1 MASSITAKDLSTLAE
16 RIGPEVRVL
25 SLDCFDT
32 LVWRNTHAP
41 ADVFADLPSLS
52 PPQRMV
58 AERAARQ
65 RAAANGRDEVNF
77 HEIYGSVHPEALKA
91 DLGPLIEAE
100 LAAEARH
107 CFGFRPT
114 VELIR
119 KAKARGL
126 KVIVVSDTYL
136 DKAQLRALIAAAA
149 GQDVADAIDAV
160 FCSSQYGMSKSGG
173 LFKHVLR
180 ELKLPPQ
187 SILHLGD
194 NQRADQSAPAALGVQ
209 AIHFRQFDEATEQR
223 LRLEAAAS
231 VLLHA
236 AGPRGR
242 AVLQPHRAQLALGP
256 TEASDPP
263 AALGYGV
270 LGPVFDAFARWLQAE
285 ARDLARERGAPV
297 KMLFLMR
304 DGRLPRLAY
313 QAVAGAAD
321 PRGQEIE
328 ISRFTAGAISLTS
341 EEAILRHL
349 DSMLGMPP
357 EMLLRQCLF
366 TSAEAQDLIAK
377 TDARQSPL
385 RLGEEVRKPRVL
397 GKIAARSRAFRQ
409 RLVDYLRNEVQPE
422 PGDTV
427 ILVDLGYN
435 ATVQNRIDRVL
446 REELGVHVAGRY
458 LLLNEDMP
466 AGLDKRGLIDDR
478 HYDPAALASLCE
490 NISVVEQLSTCA
502 WGSVIDYDETGP
514 VRDEAGL
521 KARQSAVREQVQA
534 ACLRYIAEAG
544 QGMVRPPDSATPD
557 AARQSAA
564 AALGRL
570 LFLPSEGELE
580 ALKSFE
586 HDVNSGSDEQVKLFD
601 PEVGRAG
608 LRQWGML
615 YMKGARRMFLAA
627 ELRGQG
633 LPASLSLMTQ
643 SRFGLDLRYR
653 DYCDTAIRLPIMIGR
668 DQQIAEETIEAQ
680 PTHEGY
686 FVAGI
691 PIGDCRLN
699 VAVLFGQLYEWVQIE
714 SIGFLPLKEFFGVKR
729 EGEFALSPAASN
741 FQGMTA
747 MAGGLMRCES
757 RDGFMLVPPPPRVND
772 QPMVLAVV
780 FRPIEAWREAEAAAQ
795 TAA

>member
-1 MASSITAKDLSTLAE
+1 
-16 RIGPEVRVL
+16 
-25 SLDCFDT
+25 
-32 LVWRNTHAP
+32 
-41 ADVFADLPSLS
+41 
-52 PPQRMV
+52 
-58 AERAARQ
+58 
-65 RAAANGRDEVNF
+65 
-77 HEIYGSVHPEALKA
+77 VHPEALKTELA
-91 DLGPLIEAE
+91 PLIEAE
-100 LAAEARH
+100 LEAEARH

-149 GQDVADAIDAV
+149 GQDVADAIDEV
-160 FCSSQYGMSKSGG
+160 FCSSQYGVSKAGG

-194 NQRADQSAPAALGVQ
+194 NERADRSAPAALGVQ
-209 AIHFRQFDEATEQR
+209 AFHFRQFDEAAEQR

-231 VLLHA
+231 VLLHP
-236 AGPRGR
+236 GDRRGR
-242 AVLQPHRAQLALGP
+242 AVLQPHRAQLSLGP
-256 TEASDPP
+256 AEASDPP

-270 LGPVFDAFARWLQAE
+270 LGPIFDAFARWLQAE
-285 ARDLARERGAPV
+285 AQDLARERGAPV

-313 QAVAGAAD
+313 EAVAGPAD

-328 ISRFTAGAISLTS
+328 ISRFTAGAVSLTS
-341 EEAILRHL
+341 EQAILRHL
-349 DSMLGMPP
+349 DIWLGMPP
-357 EMLLRQCLF
+357 EVLLRQCLF
-366 TSAEAQDLIAK
+366 TPDEVQELVVR
-377 TDARQSPL
+377 TRPRQSPFPL
-385 RLGEEVRKPRVL
+385 AEELRKPRVL

-409 RLVDYLRNEVQPE
+409 RLLDYVRREAQPE

-427 ILVDLGYN
+427 MLVDLGYN
-435 ATVQNRIDRVL
+435 ATVQNRVDRVL

-466 AGLDKRGLIDDR
+466 AGLDKRGLIDER
-478 HYDPAALASLCE
+478 HYDPAALSSLCE

-502 WGSVIDYDETGP
+502 WGSVIDYDENGP
-514 VRDEAGL
+514 VRDDSGL
-521 KARQSAVREQVQA
+521 KGRQSAVREHVQT

-544 QGMVRPPDSATPD
+544 QGMVRPPASATPD
-557 AARQSAA
+557 AARQAAA

-615 YMKGARRMFLAA
+615 YIKGAKRMFLAA

-643 SRFGLDLRYR
+643 SRFGLDLRYQ
-653 DYCDTAIRLPIMIGR
+653 DFCDTAIRLPIMIGR
-668 DQQIAEETIEAQ
+668 DHEIAAETVEAN

-691 PIGDCRLN
+691 PVGDCRLN
-699 VAVLFGQLYEWVQIE
+699 VAVLFGQLYEWVQID

-729 EGEFALSPAASN
+729 EGEFALSPAAGS
-741 FQGMTA
+741 FEAMTA
-747 MAGGLMRCES
+747 MTGGLMRCES
-757 RDGFMLVPPPPRVND
+757 RDGFMLVPPPPRVSD
-772 QPMVLAVV
+772 EPMVLAVV
-780 FRPIEAWREAEAAAQ
+780 FRPIEPWREAEAAAQ